1 VTVRVRTPCG
11 QHHRISLLWAAARLG
26 AWAARSRAG
35 GAEDGQPHAAGQQS
49 LAAPLPRR
57 GGQGARTALREEGR
71 RPGLV
76 GLGHHVGAQR
86 RLRRPKR
93 MRVTLADRAG
103 VWLDSKLDLKPSTWR
118 CCETSLRVHFLPVW
132 AEPPRVQWNRD
143 SAGLSPVTPAIEG
156 EQASSRTR
164 PARCRRRALCRRQ

>member
-1 VTVRVRTPCG
+1 MV
-11 QHHRISLLWAAARLG
+11 SLTRRAN
-26 AWAARSRAG
+26 SRWRPRYR
-35 GAEDGQPHAAGQQS
+35 DAAGKEHARHFEKKADAQAWLGS
-49 LAAPLPRR
+49 VTTSVLN
-57 GGQGARTALREEGR
+57 GAY
-71 RPGLV
+71 V
-76 GLGHHVGAQR
+76 D
-86 RLRRPKR
+86 PKR